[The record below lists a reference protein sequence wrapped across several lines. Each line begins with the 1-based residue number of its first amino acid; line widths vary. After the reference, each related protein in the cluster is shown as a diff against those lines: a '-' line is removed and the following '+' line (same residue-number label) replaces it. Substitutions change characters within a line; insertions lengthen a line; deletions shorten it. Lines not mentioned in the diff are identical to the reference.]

1 MKSKKLKLREE
12 ARAVFL
18 QRKSRELVDNDELQK
33 LWFLLEGNKS
43 GEPVNDE
50 AMITFT
56 NFQKVWLIY
65 NDSLIMT
72 HFRLVTYQIL
82 NAPAFLQLEL
92 FSNFIKECHSS
103 QLLMPYESYGMTHFS
118 DSFYKGYLNE

>member
-1 MKSKKLKLREE
+1 MSHIIWGSRKLRLIVKSKKLKLREE

-56 NFQKVWLIY
+56 NFQKVWVI
-65 NDSLIMT
+65 
-72 HFRLVTYQIL
+72 
-82 NAPAFLQLEL
+82 
-92 FSNFIKECHSS
+92 
-103 QLLMPYESYGMTHFS
+103 PY
-118 DSFYKGYLNE
+118 DSFLVSSLYDLF